1 MAASLRGKCF
11 SLTIVM
17 NKDSIDQQ
25 LVKLLGQ
32 DARQSAEQLAKKL
45 NINAATVRRK
55 IKRLIQN
62 GSLHIVGVVDPA
74 HFGLPLGA
82 VITLGVVP
90 NKLESTL
97 EEINEQPEIK
107 WVVTTTGPYDIIA
120 GARFSSLDAISEFN
134 SEVLAK
140 LEGINNS
147 EMFIILNTRKGY
159 VQLT

>member
-1 MAASLRGKCF
+1 MAASLNGECL

-17 NKDSIDQQ
+17 NKESIDQQ

-62 GSLHIVGVVDPA
+62 GSLHIVGVVDPV

-120 GARFSSLDAISEFN
+120 GARFSSLDALSEFN

-140 LEGINNS
+140 LDGIKNS
-147 EMFIILNTRKGY
+147 EMFIILNNKKGY
-159 VQLT
+159 IQLT